1 MSSSFLYHD
10 AQLYDRDLRLFTS
23 NEWLNDAAINFF
35 FTMTYHETCEARSD
49 ILLMD
54 PAVVSCMMLQCDDE
68 EDLRD
73 LAQGLQLREKSL
85 ILLPINDR
93 QNFDSQGSHWALLV
107 YCTDNGFQFYDSSS
121 NHNRESAEEV
131 AAVLQR
137 AIGLPTSTVAI
148 ESCPQQQNA
157 FDCGMY
163 VCLIAEWLC
172 RSRLGLEQLSLKDY
186 VTPKRIRETRQA
198 MPDIVQHLKEM

>member
-1 MSSSFLYHD
+1 
-10 AQLYDRDLRLFTS
+10 
-23 NEWLNDAAINFF
+23 
-35 FTMTYHETCEARSD
+35 MTYHETCEARSD

-157 FDCGMY
+157 FDCG
-163 VCLIAEWLC
+163 I
-172 RSRLGLEQLSLKDY
+172 SRLGLEQLSLKDY